1 MACPGRIVSG
11 TEKFFL
17 WRAACE
23 WTCRGKLMGKS
34 LHVSFALI
42 VAVGAAAC
50 HSAQT
55 SVTGPTADTKCQV
68 TASSTPESFAASG
81 GTGSV
86 AIGAA
91 RDCTWSIAT
100 TANWMSLG
108 GERSGQ
114 GEASISYTV
123 AANPAPVARSGS
135 IMVASQTV
143 SVSQAAAPC
152 TYSLSR
158 PRDTIG
164 FEGGALSVNVTTLTG
179 CGWTAATQ
187 VPWIGIR
194 SGQSGNASGTV
205 ALDVAANGG
214 AARVGQVT
222 VGGQA
227 YTVTQSAAPPPAPD
241 PTPAPPSPAPPSP
254 PPPSPAPPSPPPPSP
269 QPPSPGPPAPQ
280 PPPPS
285 PQPPPPKPTSVE
297 FGGIISNVSGR
308 CPDVSFNARGYTV
321 VADRGTDYKKS
332 NCGDVRDGRQVT
344 VNGVIQPNGNVYAT
358 RLEVDR

>member
-1 MACPGRIVSG
+1 
-11 TEKFFL
+11 
-17 WRAACE
+17 
-23 WTCRGKLMGKS
+23 MGKFH
-34 LHVSFALI
+34 HVSIASFALI
-42 VAVGAAAC
+42 VAVAAAAC

-68 TASSTPESFAASG
+68 TASSTPESFTANG

-86 AIGAA
+86 TVAAA

-100 TANWMSLG
+100 TATWVSIG

-123 AANPAPVARSGS
+123 AANPVPVARSGS
-135 IMVASQTV
+135 IVVASQTV

-164 FEGGALSVNVTTLTG
+164 FEGGALSVNITTLTG
-179 CGWTAATQ
+179 CGWTAASQ

-205 ALDVAANGG
+205 ALDVAANAG

-222 VGGQA
+222 AGGQI
-227 YTVTQSAAPPPAPD
+227 YSVTQSAAPPPAPE
-241 PTPAPPSPAPPSP
+241 PTPAPPTPPPSTPAPPSPTPPSPGPPPPSP
-254 PPPSPAPPSPPPPSP
+254 PPPSPPPPSPPPPSP
-269 QPPSPGPPAPQ
+269 
-280 PPPPS
+280 PPPS
-285 PQPPPPKPTSVE
+285 PPPPKPTSVE
-297 FGGIISNVSGR
+297 FDGIISNVSGR
-308 CPDVSFNARGYTV
+308 CPEVSFNAHGYTV
-321 VADRGTDYKKS
+321 VANGGTDYKKS
-332 NCGDVRDGRQVT
+332 NCGDVRDGRRVT
-344 VNGVIQPNGNVYAT
+344 VNGVVQPNGNVYAT